1 MADGF
6 DFNMNLLKCIAEA
19 KNDVEAAKAL
29 IAELT
34 AQSLP
39 IEDAFEKTANLYNKV
54 VVTVKDCG
62 VEKIA
67 LPTIDNVAELKVCV
81 RTLRTSPT
89 WSSELT
95 LMSRKRTSTI
105 SSPPSRKSTV
115 NSNKSKT
122 LASRSPSSLTSEQF
136 KIDLNYF

>member
-1 MADGF
+1 
-6 DFNMNLLKCIAEA
+6 MNLLKCIAEA
-19 KNDVEAAKAL
+19 KNDVETAKAL

-67 LPTIDNVAELKVCV
+67 LPTIENVAELKVCV
-81 RTLRTSPT
+81 KDVKDITNLVVRAYTDVKEKNFNDIFTTLK
-89 WSSELT
+89 E
-95 LMSRKRTSTI
+95 I
-105 SSPPSRKSTV
+105 YGEFQQV
-115 NSNKSKT
+115 QNSCIKKPKF
-122 LASRSPSSLTSEQF
+122 LDFWA
-136 KIDLNYF
+136 I